1 MTISRD
7 MNDWLDYINTL
18 HDREIN
24 LSLSCIIQVAKKLDL
39 TTFSCPVI
47 TVAGT
52 NGKGSVIKS
61 LESIYLAS
69 GYQVAAYT
77 SPHLLCFNER
87 LRFNGEPMLDSNFIE
102 AFTFIEENRNQ
113 KPLSFFEFTTLACFY
128 ICKKLTLDIFL
139 LEVGL
144 GGRLDA
150 VNIIDPD
157 VAVITTIDID
167 HTDWLG
173 SDRESIG
180 REKAGIFRTHC
191 PVICGDP
198 YPPKSLL
205 KEAQLLQAPIF
216 QFMKDF
222 SIIKYEKTWKW
233 QGPKIHYDALPL
245 PRLKI
250 QNVAT
255 SLMVVTYLQNR
266 LPVKK
271 FAIIAGIQK
280 ASLPG
285 RIERLE
291 QPFSVIFDVA
301 HNPQSAH
308 YLAEQIYCSSHSGRT
323 FAVVGMLKDKNILG
337 TFSPLLPCIDYWYVG
352 DIGGIRGALGENLL
366 KTLKAEGVKN
376 CYNFTSIKEAFK
388 NAIAQCQKQ
397 DRIVVFGSFY
407 AVAIVKQYMS
417 RGQNHRN

>member
-1 MTISRD
+1 MTTRRD

-18 HDREIN
+18 HCREIDLG
-24 LSLSCIIQVAKKLDL
+24 LSRVIHVAKKLGL
-39 TTFSCPVI
+39 TTFPCPVI

-52 NGKGSVIKS
+52 NGKGSVVKS
-61 LESIYLAS
+61 LESIYLAA

-87 LRFNGEPMLDSNFIE
+87 LCFNGKPMLDRDFIE
-102 AFTFIEENRNQ
+102 AFTFIEENRDQ
-113 KPLSFFEFTTLACFY
+113 EPLSFFEFTTLACFY
-128 ICKKLTLDIFL
+128 ICKKLTLDILL

-180 REKAGIFRTHC
+180 REKAGIFRTHR

-198 YPPKSLL
+198 HPPKSLL
-205 KEAQLLQAPIF
+205 EAAQLLQAPVF

-222 SIIKYEKTWKW
+222 SIIEYEKTWKW
-233 QGPKIHYDALPL
+233 QGPKINYDALPL
-245 PRLKI
+245 PQLKI

-255 SLMVVTYLQNR
+255 SLMVVARLQNR

-271 FAIIAGIQK
+271 LAIVAGIQK
-280 ASLPG
+280 VTLPG
-285 RIERLE
+285 RFE
-291 QPFSVIFDVA
+291 QVEKPVSVIFDVA

-308 YLAEQIYCSSHSGRT
+308 YLAEQLCCSPHSGRT
-323 FAVVGMLKDKNILG
+323 FAVVGMLKDKNISG
-337 TFSPLLPCIDYWYVG
+337 IFSPLLSCIDHWYVG
-352 DIGGIRGALGENLL
+352 DLAGMRGALGEKLAETL
-366 KTLKAEGVKN
+366 KTEGVEN
-376 CYNFTSIKEAFK
+376 CYNFTSINKAFEK
-388 NAIAQCQKQ
+388 AIAQCKEQ
-397 DRIVVFGSFY
+397 DSIVVFGSFY
-407 AVAIVKQYMS
+407 TVAIAKQFLS
-417 RGQNHRN
+417 RG